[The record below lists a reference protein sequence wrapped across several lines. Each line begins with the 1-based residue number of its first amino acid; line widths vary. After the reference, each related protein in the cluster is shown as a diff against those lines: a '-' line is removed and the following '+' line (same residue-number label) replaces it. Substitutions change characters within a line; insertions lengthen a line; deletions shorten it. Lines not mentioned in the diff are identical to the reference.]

1 MIFKIFGFTIMI
13 FNKKEVFDMAAIY
26 TALIIKGVRTFSSI
40 PPTVKEKVRQMLID
54 IEMEELIDE

>member
-1 MIFKIFGFTIMI
+1 MIFKIFGFTIII

-26 TALIIKGVRTFSSI
+26 TALIIKDIKKFHEI
-40 PPTVKEKVRQMLID
+40 PITVKEKVRQMLID